1 MRQLDAGAGSHYLD
15 LMVKPSM
22 TSAAPLLSDDEL
34 QGMISRL
41 KKVLRPRR
49 ILAFGS
55 YARGDW
61 RKGSDLDLLVE
72 LETDLPPAERRL
84 LVRRALGAK
93 PCPVDILVY
102 TPAEIAA
109 RRHSLGSII
118 PTILREGIEVG

>member
-1 MRQLDAGAGSHYLD
+1 
-15 LMVKPSM
+15 MVKPSIA
-22 TSAAPLLSDDEL
+22 SVAPLLTDDEL

-41 KKVLRPRR
+41 KQVMRPRR

-72 LETDLPPAERRL
+72 LETDLSPAERRL